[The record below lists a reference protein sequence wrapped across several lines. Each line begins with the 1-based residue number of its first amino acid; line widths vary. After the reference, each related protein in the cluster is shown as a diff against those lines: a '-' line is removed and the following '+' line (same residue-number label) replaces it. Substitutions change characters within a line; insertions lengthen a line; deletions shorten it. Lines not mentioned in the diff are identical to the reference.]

1 MPLPASKTAV
11 RQSADRVDS
20 EFREK
25 RKVVAA
31 HYTAPKNRSE
41 MIGAVKT
48 GLEEVLLGQ
57 GEGQRIDG
65 PIAFRPQKEKRRW
78 RWSSEPEGAGLQKVV
93 G

>member
-41 MIGAVKT
+41 M
-48 GLEEVLLGQ
+48 
-57 GEGQRIDG
+57 
-65 PIAFRPQKEKRRW
+65 EKRRW